1 MPGPISIRIAT
12 GAGLSR
18 EEVNRRGARKN
29 TRSLQEGR
37 LWHIDKKVRGYRIR
51 ESTGTSNLTEAERYL
66 ARRVEQTRDAA
77 IYGIRPQRTFR
88 QAATGYLIEVEK
100 ATLSNDVIYLRLLDP
115 FIGDLPLESVHMGS
129 LQPFIEARKKDGV
142 KRRTINAGLRVAHQV
157 LNRAAS
163 EWFHDNGMTWLAAV
177 PKIKLLPETDRRKPY
192 PLSWEE
198 QNRLFSQLPYHLAKM
213 APFKVS
219 TG

>member
-12 GAGLSR
+12 GARLSR

-51 ESTGTSNLTEAERYL
+51 ERTGTNNLTEAERYL

-88 QAATGYLIEVEK
+88 QAATKYLIEVEK

-163 EWFHDNGMTWLAAV
+163 EWFYDNGMTWLAAV
-177 PKIKLLPETDRRKPY
+177 PNIRLLPETDRRKPY

>member
-1 MPGPISIRIAT
+1 VAQGKTR
-12 GAGLSR
+12 GLFT
-18 EEVNRRGARKN
+18 RG
-29 TRSLQEGR
+29 GV
-37 LWHIDKKVRGYRIR
+37 WHIDKKVRGYRIR
-51 ESTGTSNLTEAERYL
+51 ERTGTNNLTEAERYL